1 CHCNGIFLIRIIID
15 IIRPHHMVTG
25 IILTLVVYPVSL
37 FERHAAQKI
46 LRRLLLAL
54 YRITVAFGA
63 AIFCLLFRFGLI
75 VRFLCSFF
83 LCLTIFP
90 SILFRCQFPACT
102 LILRLLFLIT
112 STEDDATQYY
122 K

>member
-1 CHCNGIFLIRIIID
+1 
-15 IIRPHHMVTG
+15 HHMVTG

-37 FERHAAQKI
+37 FERHAAHKI

-90 SILFRCQFPACT
+90 RLLVRGQFPPSA
-102 LILRLLFLIT
+102 LSRRLLLLST
-112 STEDDATQYY
+112 SAEDDATQYY
-122 K
+122 T